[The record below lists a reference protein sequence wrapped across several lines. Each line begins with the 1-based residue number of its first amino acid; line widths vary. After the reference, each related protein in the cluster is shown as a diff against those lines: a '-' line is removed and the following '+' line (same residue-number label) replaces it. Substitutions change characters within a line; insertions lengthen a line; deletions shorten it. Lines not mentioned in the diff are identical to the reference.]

1 MGFNREGGFSGFNG
15 FNGFNGCNGCNGCNG
30 GNGGNGC
37 NGKGAA
43 QELNISSAVEKSFRQ
58 TRTPCVRKY
67 LKNDT
72 ARYRLCISANR
83 EITILL

>member
-15 FNGFNGCNGCNGCNG
+15 FNGF
-30 GNGGNGC
+30 